1 MRCYHGKDAWG
12 TKMPDVLMRG
22 HHTMGRMPVGTNS
35 FHATMVNPWERP
47 ASQMPVPEGTM
58 EGKLPVNSDEPLM
71 SCQPIR
77 WGALEALDGPR

>member
-1 MRCYHGKDAWG
+1 MRCHHGKDAWG
-12 TKMPDVLMRG
+12 T
-22 HHTMGRMPVGTNS
+22 S
-35 FHATMVNPWERP
+35 SCHATMVSPWEMP
-47 ASQMPVPEGTM
+47 ASQMLEGTM